1 MTIRVAIVG
10 FGKIARDEH
19 LPAITADARF
29 QLTAVVTRGA
39 DPAIGVP
46 CFESLTAL
54 LAGMPGQVD
63 AVAICTP
70 PVARGALA
78 REAIAA
84 GLGVLLEKPPAA
96 TLGEAAELGQLAR
109 AAGVPLYASWHSQH
123 SPGVAAA
130 AEALAGEELANL
142 RIIWREDVR
151 KFHPGQQW
159 IWQPGGFGVFDP
171 GINALSI
178 AERIVTGPLIVAE
191 AQLQVPANVQ
201 TPIAATLR
209 FVGADLSAE
218 FDWRAD
224 CQEDWSIVATTVS
237 GRTVALREGGAT
249 LFIDGQQQV
258 LSGLHGY
265 PSIYDRF
272 AAIMTAGEIDL
283 DLEPL
288 RIVSDAFL
296 VGRREMI
303 GVFETDDLGGKAREL
318 P

>member
-1 MTIRVAIVG
+1 MTIRIAIVG

-19 LPAITADARF
+19 LPAIVADARF
-29 QLTAVVTRGA
+29 QLMAVVTRDV
-39 DPAIGVP
+39 DPVIGVP
-46 CFESLTAL
+46 CFESLTAM
-54 LAGMPGQVD
+54 LAQMPGQVD

-70 PVARGALA
+70 PSVRGTLA

-96 TLGEAAELGQLAR
+96 TLGEAAELGQVAR
-109 AAGVPLYASWHSQH
+109 AAAVPLFATWHSQH

-130 AEALAGEELANL
+130 AEALVGEELASL
-142 RIIWREDVR
+142 RITWREDVR

-159 IWQPGGFGVFDP
+159 IWQAGGFGVFDP

-178 AERIVTGPLIVAE
+178 AEQIVAGPLIVAE
-191 AQLQVPANVQ
+191 AQLQVPVNVQ
-201 TPIAATLR
+201 TPIAATIR
-209 FVGADLSAE
+209 FVGADSIAE
-218 FDWRAD
+218 LDWRAD
-224 CQEDWSIVATTVS
+224 CQEDWSISVTTVI
-237 GRTVALREGGAT
+237 GRTITLREGGAT
-249 LFIDGQQQV
+249 LFIDGRQQV

-272 AAIMTAGEIDL
+272 AAIVAAGEVDL

-296 VGRREMI
+296 VGQRQMIDAFENDELNGEKRE
-303 GVFETDDLGGKAREL
+303 R

>member
-1 MTIRVAIVG
+1 MTIRIAIVG
-10 FGKIARDEH
+10 FGKIARDQH
-19 LPAITADARF
+19 LPAIAADARF

-39 DPAIGVP
+39 DPVIGVP
-46 CFESLTAL
+46 CFGSLAAM
-54 LAGMPGQVD
+54 LAKMPGQVD
-63 AVAICTP
+63 AVVICTP
-70 PVARGALA
+70 PAVRGALA

-109 AAGVPLYASWHSQH
+109 TAAVPLFASWHSQH

-130 AEALAGEELANL
+130 AEALAGEELASL
-142 RIIWREDVR
+142 RITWREDVR

-159 IWQPGGFGVFDP
+159 IWQAGGFGVFDA

-178 AERIVTGPLIVAE
+178 AERIVTNPLVVAE
-191 AQLQVPANVQ
+191 ARLQVPGNVQ
-201 TPIAATLR
+201 TPIAATIG
-209 FVGADLSAE
+209 FAGADSIAE

-224 CQEDWSIVATTVS
+224 CHEEWSISVQSAN

-249 LFIDGQQQV
+249 LFVDGQQQV
-258 LSGLHGY
+258 LSGLYGY

-272 AAIMTAGEIDL
+272 AVIVAAGEVDL

-296 VGRREMI
+296 VGQREMI
-303 GVFETDDLGGKAREL
+303 DAFEKYDGGEKREQ

>member
-1 MTIRVAIVG
+1 MTIRIAIVG

-19 LPAITADARF
+19 LPAIAADARF
-29 QLTAVVTRGA
+29 QLVAVVTRGV
-39 DPAIGVP
+39 DPTIGVP
-46 CFESLTAL
+46 CFDSLAAL
-54 LAGMPGQVD
+54 LSEMPGQVD

-70 PVARGALA
+70 PAVRGALA

-109 AAGVPLYASWHSQH
+109 AAGVPLFASWHSQH

-130 AEALAGEELANL
+130 AEALAGEELASL
-142 RIIWREDVR
+142 RITWCEDVR

-159 IWQPGGFGVFDP
+159 IWQAGGFGVFDA

-178 AERIVTGPLIVAE
+178 AERIVTGPLVVAE
-191 AQLQVPANVQ
+191 ARLQVPVNVQ
-201 TPIAATLR
+201 TPIAATIR
-209 FVGADLSAE
+209 FVGADSIAE

-224 CQEDWSIVATTVS
+224 CQEDWSISAQTGN

-249 LFIDGQQQV
+249 LFIDGRQQV

-265 PSIYDRF
+265 TAIYDRF
-272 AAIMTAGEIDL
+272 AAILAAGEVDL

-296 VGRREMI
+296 VGQRETI
-303 GVFETDDLGGKAREL
+303 DAFEEYGLGGQKT
-318 P
+318 

>member
-1 MTIRVAIVG
+1 MTIRIAIVG

-19 LPAITADARF
+19 LPAIAGDARF
-29 QLTAVVTRGA
+29 KLTAVVTRGA

-46 CFESLTAL
+46 CFESLAAML
-54 LAGMPGQVD
+54 GQMPGQVD
-63 AVAICTP
+63 AVVICTP
-70 PVARGALA
+70 PAVRGALA

-123 SPGVAAA
+123 SLGVAAA
-130 AEALAGEELANL
+130 AEALAGEDLASL

-159 IWQPGGFGVFDP
+159 IWQAGGFGVFDP

-178 AERIVTGPLIVAE
+178 AERIVTGPLVVAE
-191 AQLQVPANVQ
+191 ARLQVPVNVQ
-201 TPIAATLR
+201 TPIASTIR
-209 FVGADLSAE
+209 FVGEDSSAE
-218 FDWRAD
+218 FDWSAD
-224 CQEDWSIVATTVS
+224 CQEDWSVSVTTVT
-237 GRTVALREGGAT
+237 GRTVALHEGGAT

-272 AAIMTAGEIDL
+272 AAIVAAGEVDL

-288 RIVSDAFL
+288 RIVCDVFL
-296 VGRREMI
+296 VGQREMI
-303 GVFETDDLGGKAREL
+303 DAFENDGLGEEKSER

>member
-1 MTIRVAIVG
+1 MTIRIAIVG

-19 LPAITADARF
+19 LPAIAADARF
-29 QLTAVVTRGA
+29 QLVAVVTRGV
-39 DPAIGVP
+39 DPTIGVP
-46 CFESLTAL
+46 CFDSLAAL
-54 LAGMPGQVD
+54 LSEMPGQVD

-70 PVARGALA
+70 PAVRGALA

-109 AAGVPLYASWHSQH
+109 AAGVPLFASWHSQH

-130 AEALAGEELANL
+130 AEALAGEELASL
-142 RIIWREDVR
+142 RITWCEDVR

-159 IWQPGGFGVFDP
+159 IWQAGGFGVFDA

-178 AERIVTGPLIVAE
+178 AERIVTGPLVVAE
-191 AQLQVPANVQ
+191 ARLQVPVNVQ
-201 TPIAATLR
+201 TPIAATIR
-209 FVGADLSAE
+209 FVGADSIAE

-224 CQEDWSIVATTVS
+224 CQEDWSISAQTGN

-249 LFIDGQQQV
+249 LFIDGRQQV

-265 PSIYDRF
+265 TAIYDRF
-272 AAIMTAGEIDL
+272 AAILVAGEVDL

-296 VGRREMI
+296 VGQRETI
-303 GVFETDDLGGKAREL
+303 DAFEEYGLGGQKT
-318 P
+318 